1 MASMGQLSKK
11 VVVYE
16 SDKRYADFRI
26 MLDNDGIS
34 QADFLRAMI
43 QGYIKQD
50 KDLMPYIDK
59 IRKKQIEIP
68 KAWVRES
75 RRKRKVA
82 QQKID
87 DLGLNEE
94 EIDNIFDIL
103 EQENPGF

>member
-11 VVVYE
+11 VIVYE

-26 MLDNDGIS
+26 MLANDGIS
-34 QADFLRAMI
+34 QAGFLRAMI

-59 IRKKQIEIP
+59 IKNKQIETP
-68 KAWVRES
+68 KAWTRES
-75 RRKRKVA
+75 RRKRKLA